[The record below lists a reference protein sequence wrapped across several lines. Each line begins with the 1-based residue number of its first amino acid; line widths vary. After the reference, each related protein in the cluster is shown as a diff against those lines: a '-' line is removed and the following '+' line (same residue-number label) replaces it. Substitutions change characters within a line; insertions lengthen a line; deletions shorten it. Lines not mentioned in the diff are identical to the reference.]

1 MFGISAK
8 PAPAKQNPNPVGQS
22 TIVAIDTEQRLRS
35 LSVPE
40 CETDRNNLQI
50 EQRKFKIR
58 LTRTPD
64 QQESTNL
71 LVRKM
76 YSYRGYDTRFSE
88 AGQEANRI
96 SLSVS
101 SQEHVIG
108 TLTLGLD
115 LGEGLAADALYRAE
129 IDQLRIDGRRVC
141 EITKLAVDQ
150 SVGSRRVMAA
160 LFHIAFI
167 HARRL
172 HDCSDVVIEV
182 NPAHVRFYER
192 MLGFRRFG
200 EEKVCPRVNAPAVLL
215 RLEFEYV
222 EIQLAKF
229 GGRADLAL
237 QEKSLY
243 PYAFSR
249 TEEAGIAQ
257 RLQQANH

>member
-8 PAPAKQNPNPVGQS
+8 PATAKQNPAAVGQS

-40 CETDRNNLQI
+40 CEADRNNLQI

-76 YSYRGYDTRFSE
+76 YSYRGYDTGFSE

-101 SQEHVIG
+101 AQEHVIG

-115 LGEGLAADALYRAE
+115 LGEGLAADALYRTE
-129 IDQLRIDGRRVC
+129 IDRLRADGRRIC

-150 SVGSRRVMAA
+150 SVGSRRIMAA

-172 HDCSDVVIEV
+172 HARSDVVIEV

-200 EEKVCPRVNAPAVLL
+200 DEKICPRVNAPAVLL

-229 GGRADLAL
+229 GGRPDLAL

-243 PYAFSR
+243 PYAFGR
-249 TEEAGIAQ
+249 AEEAGIAQ
-257 RLQQANH
+257 RLLQTNH

>member
-8 PAPAKQNPNPVGQS
+8 PAPAQQNRNPVGQS
-22 TIVAIDTEQRLRS
+22 TIVAIDAEQRLRS

-40 CETDRNNLQI
+40 CEADRNNLQI

-64 QQESTNL
+64 QRDSTNL

-76 YSYRGYDTRFSE
+76 YSYRGYDTGFSE
-88 AGQEANRI
+88 AGHEANRI

-101 SQEHVIG
+101 SQEHIIG

-115 LGEGLAADALYRAE
+115 LGEGLSADALYRPE
-129 IDQLRIDGRRVC
+129 IDPLRAEGRRVC
-141 EITKLAVDQ
+141 EITQLAVDQ

-172 HDCSDVVIEV
+172 HGCTDVVIEV

-192 MLGFRRFG
+192 LLGFRRVG
-200 EEKVCPRVNAPAVLL
+200 EEKICARVNAPAVLL
-215 RLEFEYV
+215 RLEFDYV

-243 PYAFSR
+243 PYAFSKA
-249 TEEAGIAQ
+249 EEGGIAQ
-257 RLQQANH
+257 RLVQSSP